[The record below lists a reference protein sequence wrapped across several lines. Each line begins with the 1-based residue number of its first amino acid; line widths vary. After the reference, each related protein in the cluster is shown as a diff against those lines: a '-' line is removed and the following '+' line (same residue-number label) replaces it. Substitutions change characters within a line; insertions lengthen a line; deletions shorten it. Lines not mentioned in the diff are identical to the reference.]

1 MSRSHPTRAVVFDLD
16 GTLLDSLP
24 LVLRAFS
31 HALSPFGGQP
41 TMDMFANLGG
51 PPEKIFPSLIADASH
66 VPAAMRRLHEFNR
79 ENHHLIVPFT
89 GATALLGE
97 LQARGVPAAIWTGR
111 DRFSTEHLL
120 DLHGLRDLVVT
131 VVCGDDLPTHK
142 PDSAGMTEI
151 LKRLQKEPHEVLY
164 VGDADVDVLG
174 GVGAGVDTMLINHA
188 RLPAEAVAQRA
199 WRTVTS
205 PFEAYEWVLRC
216 TAA

>member
-31 HALSPFGGQP
+31 HALSPFGGRP

-97 LQARGVPAAIWTGR
+97 LRSRGVQLAVWTGR
-111 DRFSTEHLL
+111 DRLSTEHLFE
-120 DLHGLRDLVVT
+120 LHGLEEYFAT

-142 PDSAGMTEI
+142 PDSAGLTEI
-151 LKRLQKEPHEVLY
+151 LGRLKREPRDVLY

-174 GVGAGVDTMLINHA
+174 GTGAGVDTILIGHA
-188 RLPAEAVAQRA
+188 RLPDEAISRRA
-199 WRTVTS
+199 WRSVAS
-205 PFEAYEWVLRC
+205 PFEAYEWILRC
-216 TAA
+216 TAP

>member
-1 MSRSHPTRAVVFDLD
+1 MSRDHPTQAVVFDLD

-41 TMDMFANLGG
+41 TMDMFATLGG
-51 PPEKIFPSLIADASH
+51 PPEKVFPSLIADASH

-97 LQARGVPAAIWTGR
+97 LRARGVATAIWTGR

-120 DLHGLRDLVVT
+120 ELHGLHDLVAT

-151 LKRLQKEPHEVLY
+151 LRRLQRQPHEVLY

-174 GVGAGVDTMLINHA
+174 GTGAGVDTILIGRA
-188 RLPAEAVAQRA
+188 RILSEEVSQRA
-199 WRTVTS
+199 WRTVES
-205 PFEAYEWVLRC
+205 PFEAYEWILRC
-216 TAA
+216 TAT